1 MQNLSDILATLRR
14 DFEQILGKR
23 LEAIYLYGSQARG
36 DAQPGSDIDILAVIR
51 GSFNH
56 MELLEETSTV
66 TCGLSLENDVVISSA
81 FISHDRFKNEKS
93 PFVLNVKREGVA
105 I

>member
-1 MQNLSDILATLRR
+1 MQNLSDILTTLRR
-14 DFEQILGKR
+14 DFEQLLGRR
-23 LEAIYLYGSQARG
+23 LEAIYLYGSRARG
-36 DAQPGSDIDILAVIR
+36 DAQPDSDIDILAVVR

-56 MELLEETSTV
+56 MDLLEMTSPV

-81 FISHDRFKNEKS
+81 FISHDRFDNEKS
-93 PFVLNVKREGVA
+93 PFILNVKREGIA

>member
-1 MQNLSDILATLRR
+1 MQNLPEILATLRS
-14 DFEQILGKR
+14 DFEQILGSR

-36 DAQPGSDIDILAVIR
+36 DAQPVSDIDILAVIR
-51 GSFNH
+51 GNFNH
-56 MELLEETSTV
+56 LELLEMTSPI

-93 PFVLNVKREGVA
+93 PFVLNVKREGIA

>member
-1 MQNLSDILATLRR
+1 MQNLSDILSTLRD
-14 DFEQILGKR
+14 DFEEILGRR

-56 MELLEETSTV
+56 MDLLEMTADV

-81 FISHDRFKNEKS
+81 FVSHERFENEKS
-93 PFVLNVKREGVA
+93 PFILNVKREGIA

>member
-1 MQNLSDILATLRR
+1 MQSISDILTTLRR
-14 DFEQILGKR
+14 DFEQILGRR

-36 DAQPGSDIDILAVIR
+36 DAQPGSDIDILAVIQ

-56 MELLEETSTV
+56 MDLLEMASSV

-81 FISHDRFKNEKS
+81 FVSHQRFENEKS
-93 PFVLNVKREGVA
+93 PFILNVKREGIA

>member
-1 MQNLSDILATLRR
+1 MKNLSEILSTLRR
-14 DFEQILGKR
+14 DFDHILGKR

-36 DAQPGSDIDILAVIR
+36 DAQAGSDIDILAVIR

-56 MELLEETSTV
+56 LELLEETSQV

-81 FISHDRFKNEKS
+81 FISRDRFENENS
-93 PFVLNVKREGVA
+93 PFVLNVKREGIA